1 MTRGGPN
8 RSSEV
13 LATYMFEQGFRFSI
27 MGVAS
32 AIAVVIV
39 VLAVIA
45 SVARLR
51 LARRLV

>member
-1 MTRGGPN
+1 
-8 RSSEV
+8 
-13 LATYMFEQGFRFSI
+13 MFEQGFRLSI

-39 VLAVIA
+39 VLAVIVSA
-45 SVARLR
+45 TRFR